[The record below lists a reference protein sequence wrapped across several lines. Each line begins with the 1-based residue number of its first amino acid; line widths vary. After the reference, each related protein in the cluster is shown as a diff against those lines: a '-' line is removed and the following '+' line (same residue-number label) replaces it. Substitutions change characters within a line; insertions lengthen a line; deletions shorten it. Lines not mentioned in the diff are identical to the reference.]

1 MTTSRHLEMAG
12 QQRERSWWYPY
23 IFVAAFAVVVAVNG
37 VMIWIAVTTFPG
49 LATDKSYDR
58 GLKYNQNLAAAQAQ
72 AEMGWQVEIAAAKQ
86 SSGLVRVEGFYKDK
100 NAAPINELAVKAY
113 LIRPAVTGH
122 DRDIELSPQGEGRY
136 AGALELPLAG
146 LWEVRLIASG
156 KGLHHQMEQRID
168 LR

>member
-1 MTTSRHLEMAG
+1 MTTSRLLEMAA
-12 QQRERSWWYPY
+12 QQRERGWWYPY

-37 VMIWIAVTTFPG
+37 FMAWIAVTTFPG
-49 LATDKSYDR
+49 LETEKHYDK
-58 GLKYNQNLAAAQAQ
+58 GLKYNKNIAAAQAQ
-72 AEMGWQVEIAAAKQ
+72 AEMGWQVEIIAAKQ
-86 SSGLVRVEGFYKDK
+86 GDGQVLIEGFYKDK
-100 NAAPINELAVKAY
+100 TAAPINELVVKAY

-122 DRDIELSPQGEGRY
+122 DREIVLIPKGNGRY

-146 LWEVRLIASG
+146 LWEVRLVALG